1 MPITY
6 KIDVLQVLKEK
17 GFSSYKLRQRKIMG
31 ERTIQQLRTG
41 ELVSW
46 ETIARICA
54 LLDCQP
60 GDIVEYT
67 PENEEGDRQ

>member
-6 KIDVLQVLKEK
+6 KLDVLQALKEK
-17 GFSSYKLRQRKIMG
+17 GVSSYKLRQAKIMG

-46 ETIARICA
+46 ENIARICA

-60 GDIVEYT
+60 GDIVEYI
-67 PENEEGDRQ
+67 PDDGAEDSQ